1 MWCKLKAGQAAVP
14 PPPAKTRPNLDHRCG
29 LRRLLYSIAHML
41 MGEGAHMVHFGV
53 PTWGTGYALMLRR
66 IVFGG
71 GVIVQLAG
79 HTTLHNVTQGCQC
92 NFAFFDTSSFSLCTS
107 LFG

>member
-14 PPPAKTRPNLDHRCG
+14 PPPAKTQPNLDHRCG

-41 MGEGAHMVHFGV
+41 MGEGAHMVKFGV
-53 PTWGTGYALMLRR
+53 QPTWCTGYALMLRR

-71 GVIVQLAG
+71 MRDCPTGWPHNLA
-79 HTTLHNVTQGCQC
+79 
-92 NFAFFDTSSFSLCTS
+92 
-107 LFG
+107 